1 MNFSK
6 DLIIEDEAADINV
19 TSLVDIVFCLLL
31 FFVVTTTFA
40 NSLGINVNL
49 PSAASGTVEAA
60 SKDITVSIDA
70 GGRIFLAD
78 SPVTLS
84 ALKSE
89 FARLEQQVSS
99 SVLILRADEK
109 VNHGLVVQVMDLA
122 KEAGVQ
128 KLAIATTTAE

>member
-6 DLIIEDEAADINV
+6 DLVVEDEAVDVNV

-40 NSLGINVNL
+40 NALGINVNL
-49 PSAASGTVEAA
+49 PSAASGTVEPA
-60 SKDITVSIDA
+60 SKDITVSINA
-70 GGRIFLAD
+70 KEQIFLAD
-78 SPVTLS
+78 TPVAVS
-84 ALKSE
+84 ALKTE
-89 FARLEQQVSS
+89 FSRLLQQGSGP
-99 SVLILRADEK
+99 VLILRADEK

-128 KLAIATTTAE
+128 KLAIATTIE